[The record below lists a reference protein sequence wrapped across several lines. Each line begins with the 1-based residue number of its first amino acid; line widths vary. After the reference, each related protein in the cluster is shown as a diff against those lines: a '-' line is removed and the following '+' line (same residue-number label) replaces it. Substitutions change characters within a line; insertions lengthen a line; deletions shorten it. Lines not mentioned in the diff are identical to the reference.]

1 MLVNSFTVKLNFS
14 WLKHF
19 SEASEAYSRREGKP
33 SRIPAAPMVLPQLE
47 PDSDAETPRE
57 SSIDSTATVNLKQEE
72 NQPSAEPETVPTE
85 ENHRVNVEDPGA
97 GGDQTPGEC
106 FITFLHKNT

>member
-1 MLVNSFTVKLNFS
+1 
-14 WLKHF
+14 
-19 SEASEAYSRREGKP
+19 
-33 SRIPAAPMVLPQLE
+33 MVLPQLE

-85 ENHRVNVEDPGA
+85 ENHPVNVEDPGA

-106 FITFLHKNT
+106 FITVLHKNTWKVTGTLVKLVWFYRVIQNSTQ